1 MMGMGVCVRT
11 NGRCPR
17 EDADQV
23 FAASADK
30 TPLGF
35 AAPHAP
41 LALAGCLCKG
51 LMFRSSV

>member
-1 MMGMGVCVRT
+1 MMGMGVRVQT
-11 NGRCPR
+11 NGRCLW

-23 FAASADK
+23 FAASVDK